1 MWLQIKAISSIVRIL
16 IDAIRFRRPNVKVGG
31 AALIYFSAA
40 WFCFWLRGSSVV
52 AGKYRVQSG
61 I

>member
-40 WFCFWLRGSSVV
+40 WFCFWLRRSSVV
-52 AGKYRVQSG
+52 AVLN
-61 I
+61 IE